1 MLGALFSDGVQQYP
15 YDPEAA
21 GALLDEAGWTVGD
34 DGIRTKDGERLS
46 FDMPT
51 GQFGDLVPASLLVQ
65 QYWADIGVEADVRVL
80 EWNAYIQEVVLARAY
95 ETTLAWWSMPP
106 TADVAPYF
114 SCSAA
119 QSGNNI
125 PNYCNEELDALMDA
139 GRAALTP
146 EDQVAAYAAMQVMTA
161 DELPYLYLW
170 WPDILT
176 AKSTALQGF
185 PTITAATAFQHA
197 AEWYVAR

>member
-1 MLGALFSDGVQQYP
+1 M
-15 YDPEAA
+15 
-21 GALLDEAGWTVGD
+21 
-34 DGIRTKDGERLS
+34 
-46 FDMPT
+46 
-51 GQFGDLVPASLLVQ
+51 
-65 QYWADIGVEADVRVL
+65 
-80 EWNAYIQEVVLARAY
+80 EWNAYIQQVILARDY
-95 ETTLAWWSMPP
+95 DVTLAWWSMPP

-176 AKSTALQGF
+176 AKSSALQGF
-185 PTITAATAFQHA
+185 PAITAATAFQHSD
-197 AEWYVAR
+197 EWYVAR

>member
-1 MLGALFSDGVQQYP
+1 DVTTYP
-15 YDPEAA
+15 FDPEAA
-21 GALLDEAGWTVGD
+21 GALLDEAGWTLGA
-34 DGIRTKDGERLS
+34 DGVRAKDGTRLA

-65 QYWADIGVEADVRVL
+65 QYWADIGVEADVRVM

-95 ETTLAWWSMPP
+95 EVSLAWWSMPP

-125 PNYCNEELDALMDA
+125 PNYCDPELDALMDA
-139 GRAALTP
+139 GRAALTV
-146 EDQVAAYAAMQVMTA
+146 EDQVAAYAAMQAFTA

-176 AKSTALQGF
+176 AKSVALQDF
-185 PTITAATAFQHA
+185 PAITAATAFQHA
-197 AEWYVAR
+197 VEWYVAR

>member
-1 MLGALFSDGVQQYP
+1 
-15 YDPEAA
+15 
-21 GALLDEAGWTVGD
+21 
-34 DGIRTKDGERLS
+34 
-46 FDMPT
+46 
-51 GQFGDLVPASLLVQ
+51 
-65 QYWADIGVEADVRVL
+65 
-80 EWNAYIQEVVLARAY
+80 
-95 ETTLAWWSMPP
+95 MPP

-139 GRAALTP
+139 GRAALTA
-146 EDQVAAYAAMQVMTA
+146 EDQIAAYAAMQVMTA
-161 DELPYLYLW
+161 EELPYLYLW

-185 PTITAATAFQHA
+185 PAITAATAFQHA
-197 AEWYVAR
+197 VEWFVAR